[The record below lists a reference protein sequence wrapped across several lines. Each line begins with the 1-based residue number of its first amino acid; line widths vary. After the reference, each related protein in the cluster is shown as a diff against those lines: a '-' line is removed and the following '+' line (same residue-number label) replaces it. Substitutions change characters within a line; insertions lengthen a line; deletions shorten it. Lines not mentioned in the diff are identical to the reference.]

1 MAEVAKMIND
11 LISAF
16 REEGIEIPKEAATAA
31 EVKIRQVYG
40 GERVYVASLPKQKR
54 AVQLAK
60 LAKRTQVEMALATGL
75 TVRGVRK
82 ILRGK

>member
-1 MAEVAKMIND
+1 MIDEILQMLRAQGINVPGEMRQAVEVQ
-11 LISAF
+11 F
-16 REEGIEIPKEAATAA
+16 RQLHA
-31 EVKIRQVYG
+31 
-40 GERVYVASLPKQKR
+40 GERIYIAGLPKQRR

-60 LAKRTQVEMALATGL
+60 LEKHTQVQMALATGL